1 MAKMNE
7 KISKMFQGLLTVVLA
22 TAGKNGVPNA
32 VPVNAKG
39 IIDDETIVI
48 SDQFFNKTLA
58 NVKENPQVSVS
69 FWEGMNGYQLKGKAQ
84 IVTDGPI
91 YENMAAA
98 VKAKGEEKG
107 MNLRS
112 KGVLVIKIDD
122 IFYTTPGPKAGQRVE

>member
-7 KISKMFQGLLTVVLA
+7 KIRKMFQGLVTVVLA
-22 TAGKNGVPNA
+22 TADKNGAPNA
-32 VPVNAKG
+32 VPVNAKAAL
-39 IIDDETIVI
+39 DDETIVI

-69 FWEGMNGYQLKGKAQ
+69 FWEGMNGYQLKGKAR
-84 IVTDGPI
+84 IVTEGPV
-91 YENMAAA
+91 YETMAAA
-98 VKAKGEEKG
+98 VKAKGEERG
-107 MNLRS
+107 IVLRS